1 MSKIKKIVLSAM
13 FLAMLIVISRFL
25 SINLQLLTIGF
36 AFVPIMLSALY
47 LGPKYSA
54 MIAALGDLM
63 GALLFPFGPYF
74 PGFTISAGITG
85 LIYGLFLYRKPEKK
99 MSNKKL
105 ILFLTISSAVV
116 LGFSSVLLNSLFL
129 HVLYG
134 KAFVAL
140 LATRVVKDLVMLP
153 IQVIVI
159 FILHK
164 LLHPVIKK
172 YLCE

>member
-1 MSKIKKIVLSAM
+1 VSKIKKIILSAM
-13 FLAMLIVISRFL
+13 FLAILIVFSRFL

-36 AFVPIMLSALY
+36 TFVPIMLSALY

-54 MIAALGDLM
+54 IIAALGDLI

-85 LIYGLFLYRKPEKK
+85 LIYGLFLYRKPEKE

-116 LGFSSVLLNSLFL
+116 LGLISVLLNSVFL

-134 KAFVAL
+134 SVFKVV
-140 LATRVVKDLVMLP
+140 LATRVVKDLIILP
-153 IQVIVI
+153 IQVAVI
-159 FILHK
+159 FLLYK
-164 LLHPVIKK
+164 LLYPVIKK
-172 YLCE
+172 YLYE